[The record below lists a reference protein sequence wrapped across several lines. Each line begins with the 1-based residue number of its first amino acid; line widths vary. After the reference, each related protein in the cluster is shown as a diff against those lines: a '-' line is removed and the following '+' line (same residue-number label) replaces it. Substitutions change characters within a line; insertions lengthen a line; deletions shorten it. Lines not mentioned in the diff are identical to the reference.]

1 MATIFRKAHC
11 SNFFALAFA
20 VAMGIATSGHAMD
33 VTLGWNANTETNLKG
48 YKIYYGTN
56 QGGPY
61 NGSGSSDGASPLVVL
76 LSSLSNLKSPEYTV
90 HGLSEGS
97 YYFVVTAFSTEG
109 VESGFSNEVGTGA
122 PSGGNSPPVLSS
134 LEVNGENGSTTVYT
148 NKRQIAVRIV
158 ASDDRLVSHYLIL
171 DGESNPAGNTFVP
184 VPGGPK
190 QNPIITVN
198 EFLLND
204 ADGSRTIYA
213 WVKDDQG
220 LISAAAGKHNV
231 VLTRSTTG
239 VGEPMPESEAPSST
253 VTYRNR
259 SLYQERSATYESN
272 LNGTVSDALD
282 SYNNPRKPIEVLEA
296 IPVHNLGMSREEN
309 GVPQKTGFS
318 VRIDS
323 INGVD
328 LTEQDS
334 ITFTITDGER
344 TYTRRLNDSNGDGI
358 KLLRAVSWDEEGD
371 IVYGFW
377 AVYYRSNE
385 TAIPNTYPTGSVIEV
400 TVNAKDMVGEIIDPL
415 TFRFRI
421 QTDEEIETE
430 AANLPETL
438 TAIDPLTS
446 MKRTTIT
453 SGPLSGASIVFSTS
467 LQEEMGFEPYFGPL
481 EAIPFLAGLETAGTP
496 LNLLPHTLFTSPVT
510 LVIPCPENENAKNMA
525 VYYHDGRAWWLA
537 SDREGNVVPNGEGW
551 MAPGSRINHE
561 QDPEGPDFIEIQVY
575 HFSAA
580 AAASPP
586 QIHSSGGGTCFISS
600 LWK

>member
-1 MATIFRKAHC
+1 MKATVKIKRYSGFLAM
-11 SNFFALAFA
+11 ALALVMAVPGFA
-20 VAMGIATSGHAMD
+20 HAAD
-33 VTLGWNANTETNLKG
+33 VTLAWAANTESNLAG
-48 YKIYYGTN
+48 YKVYYGQN
-56 QGGPY
+56 RGGPY
-61 NGSGSSDGASPLVVL
+61 NGSGSSDGASPIVLL
-76 LSSLSNLKSPEYTV
+76 LSSLSIPNSPEYTV

-109 VESGFSNEVGTGA
+109 VESGYSNEVWTGA
-122 PSGGNSPPVLSS
+122 PSGGNSPPILSS
-134 LEVNGENGSTTVYT
+134 LEVNGENGSTTVRT
-148 NKRQIAVRIV
+148 DNREVAVRIV
-158 ASDDRLVSHYLIL
+158 ASDDTLVTHYLIL
-171 DGESNPAGNTFVP
+171 DGQDNPEGKNFLP
-184 VPGGPK
+184 LPQGSK
-190 QNPIITVN
+190 QNAIITVD
-198 EFLLND
+198 FLLND
-204 ADGSRTIYA
+204 ADGTRTVYA

-220 LISAAAGKHNV
+220 LISAAAGKPNV

-239 VGEPMPESEAPSST
+239 VGQLKPEPEDPSST
-253 VTYRNR
+253 VTYQNR
-259 SLYQERSATYESN
+259 SLYQDRSATYKTY
-272 LNGTVSDALD
+272 LNGTVSDTLD
-282 SYNNPRKPIEVLEA
+282 SSNNPRKPIEVLEA
-296 IPVHNLGMSREEN
+296 IPVHSLGMLPEEN
-309 GVPQKTGFS
+309 AVTKKTGFS

-323 INGVD
+323 VNGVD

-334 ITFTITDGER
+334 IIFTIMDGEQ
-344 TYTRRLNDSNGDGI
+344 TYTRRLNDLNAAGI
-358 KLLRAVSWDEEGD
+358 KLLRAIPREEEGD
-371 IVYGFW
+371 IAYGFW

-400 TVNAKDMVGEIIDPL
+400 TVNAKDMVGEIMDPL
-415 TFRFRI
+415 TVRFRI
-421 QTDEEIETE
+421 QTDEEMETE
-430 AANLPETL
+430 TANLPESL
-438 TAIDPLTS
+438 TTIDPLTS

-481 EAIPFLAGLETAGTP
+481 EAIPFLAGLEAAGTP

-537 SDREGNVVPNGEGW
+537 SDKEGNVVPNGEGW
-551 MAPGSRINHE
+551 MVPGSRINHE

-586 QIHSSGGGTCFISS
+586 AIHSSGGGTCFISS

>member
-1 MATIFRKAHC
+1 
-11 SNFFALAFA
+11 
-20 VAMGIATSGHAMD
+20 
-33 VTLGWNANTETNLKG
+33 
-48 YKIYYGTN
+48 
-56 QGGPY
+56 
-61 NGSGSSDGASPLVVL
+61 
-76 LSSLSNLKSPEYTV
+76 
-90 HGLSEGS
+90 
-97 YYFVVTAFSTEG
+97 
-109 VESGFSNEVGTGA
+109 
-122 PSGGNSPPVLSS
+122 
-134 LEVNGENGSTTVYT
+134 VNGENGSTTVRT
-148 NKRQIAVRIV
+148 DNREVAVRIV
-158 ASDDRLVSHYLIL
+158 ASDDTLVTHYLIV
-171 DGESNPAGNTFVP
+171 DGQDNPEGKNFLP
-184 VPGGPK
+184 LPQGSK
-190 QNPIITVN
+190 QNAIITVD
-198 EFLLND
+198 FLLND
-204 ADGSRTIYA
+204 ADGTRTVYA

-220 LISAAAGKHNV
+220 LISAAAGKPNV

-239 VGEPMPESEAPSST
+239 VGQLKPEPEDPSST
-253 VTYRNR
+253 VTYKNR
-259 SLYQERSATYESN
+259 SLYQDRSATYKTY
-272 LNGTVSDALD
+272 LNGTVSDTLD

-296 IPVHNLGMSREEN
+296 IPVHNLGMLPEEN

-323 INGVD
+323 VNGVD

-334 ITFTITDGER
+334 IIFTIMDGEQ
-344 TYTRRLNDSNGDGI
+344 TYTRRLNDLNAAGI
-358 KLLRAVSWDEEGD
+358 KLLRAIPREEEGD
-371 IVYGFW
+371 IAYGFW

-400 TVNAKDMVGEIIDPL
+400 TVNAKDMVGEIMDPL
-415 TFRFRI
+415 TFCFRI

-453 SGPLSGASIVFSTS
+453 SGPLSGASILFSTS

-481 EAIPFLAGLETAGTP
+481 EAIPFLAGLEAAGTP

-537 SDREGNVVPNGEGW
+537 SDKEGNVVPNGEGW
-551 MAPGSRINHE
+551 MVPGSRINHE

-586 QIHSSGGGTCFISS
+586 AIHSSGGGTCFISS

>member
-1 MATIFRKAHC
+1 MRA
-11 SNFFALAFA
+11 
-20 VAMGIATSGHAMD
+20 
-33 VTLGWNANTETNLKG
+33 
-48 YKIYYGTN
+48 
-56 QGGPY
+56 
-61 NGSGSSDGASPLVVL
+61 
-76 LSSLSNLKSPEYTV
+76 
-90 HGLSEGS
+90 
-97 YYFVVTAFSTEG
+97 
-109 VESGFSNEVGTGA
+109 
-122 PSGGNSPPVLSS
+122 
-134 LEVNGENGSTTVYT
+134 
-148 NKRQIAVRIV
+148 
-158 ASDDRLVSHYLIL
+158 
-171 DGESNPAGNTFVP
+171 
-184 VPGGPK
+184 
-190 QNPIITVN
+190 
-198 EFLLND
+198 
-204 ADGSRTIYA
+204 
-213 WVKDDQG
+213 
-220 LISAAAGKHNV
+220 
-231 VLTRSTTG
+231 
-239 VGEPMPESEAPSST
+239 
-253 VTYRNR
+253 
-259 SLYQERSATYESN
+259 N

-323 INGVD
+323 VNGVD

-358 KLLRAVSWDEEGD
+358 KLLRAVPWDEEGD
-371 IVYGFW
+371 IAYGFW

-400 TVNAKDMVGEIIDPL
+400 TVNAKDMVGEIMDPL

-453 SGPLSGASIVFSTS
+453 SGPLSGASILFSTS

-481 EAIPFLAGLETAGTP
+481 EAIPFLAGLEAAGTP

-551 MAPGSRINHE
+551 MVPGSRINHE
-561 QDPEGPDFIEIQVY
+561 QDPEGPDFIEIQVS

-586 QIHSSGGGTCFISS
+586 PIHSSGGGTCFISS

>member
-33 VTLGWNANTETNLKG
+33 VTLGWNANTEANLKG

-61 NGSGSSDGASPLVVL
+61 NGSGSSDGASPIVLL
-76 LSSLSNLKSPEYTV
+76 LSSLSIPNSPEYTV

-122 PSGGNSPPVLSS
+122 PSGGNSPPILSS
-134 LEVNGENGSTTVYT
+134 LEVNGENGSTTVRT
-148 NKRQIAVRIV
+148 DNREVAVRIV
-158 ASDDRLVSHYLIL
+158 ASDDTLVTHYLIV
-171 DGESNPAGNTFVP
+171 DGQDNPEGKNFLP
-184 VPGGPK
+184 LPQGSK
-190 QNPIITVN
+190 QNAIITVD
-198 EFLLND
+198 FLLND
-204 ADGSRTIYA
+204 ADGTRTVYA

-220 LISAAAGKHNV
+220 LISKAAGKSNV

-239 VGEPMPESEAPSST
+239 VGQLKPEPEDPSST
-253 VTYRNR
+253 VTYKNR
-259 SLYQERSATYESN
+259 SLYQDRSATYKTY
-272 LNGTVSDALD
+272 LNGTVSDTLD

-296 IPVHNLGMSREEN
+296 IPVHNLGMLPEEN

-323 INGVD
+323 VNGVD

-358 KLLRAVSWDEEGD
+358 KLLRAIPREEEGD
-371 IVYGFW
+371 IAYGFW

-400 TVNAKDMVGEIIDPL
+400 TVNAKDMVGEIMDPL
-415 TFRFRI
+415 TFCFRI

-438 TAIDPLTS
+438 TTIDPLTS

-481 EAIPFLAGLETAGTP
+481 EAIPFLAGLEAAGTP

-537 SDREGNVVPNGEGW
+537 SDKEGNVVPNGEGW
-551 MAPGSRINHE
+551 MVPGSRINHE
-561 QDPEGPDFIEIQVY
+561 QDPEGPDFIEIQVS

-586 QIHSSGGGTCFISS
+586 AIHSSGGGTCFISS